1 MLEKL
6 LRRLTGRHANAA
18 PAHSAFDSRLISS
31 TNSSTHGISDSEL
44 RPFPARSPSASRP
57 TSRDNA
63 LNWDRACKA
72 HFEACVDPT
81 NPPQLPAIFAD
92 YGGAHAAVAQAL
104 WAEHKNIYQQLV
116 HISSPDGLVAILHP
130 AQQRVWVRADAP
142 YYEPHTLTWQEV
154 PANTPPPNSPQFHS
168 TTVQHLLWFYGQAVP
183 LAPQALPVEMESAPL
198 QLRRFPPVEP
208 QTLEMRHLALL
219 RLLSAGAL
227 TFDQLVARTSAD
239 DQHFLCADLASLYF
253 TGSLVLL
260 TSKACA

>member
-6 LRRLTGRHANAA
+6 LRRLTCRHARAGSE
-18 PAHSAFDSRLISS
+18 HSTIDSHFISS
-31 TNSSTHGISDSEL
+31 TNSSTHSISDSEL
-44 RPFPARSPSASRP
+44 RPFPARSPSAAWPSR
-57 TSRDNA
+57 RDNA
-63 LNWDRACKA
+63 LTWDRACKA
-72 HFEACVDPT
+72 HFEACVDRT
-81 NPPQLPAIFAD
+81 NPPQLPDIFAD
-92 YGGAHAAVAQAL
+92 YSGAHAAVAQAL
-104 WAEHKNIYQQLV
+104 WTEHKNIYHPLV
-116 HISSPDGLVAILHP
+116 HISSPDGLVAIFHP

-154 PANTPPPNSPQFHS
+154 PANTPPPASPQFHS

-183 LAPQALPVEMESAPL
+183 LAPQALPVGMASAPL

-239 DQHFLCADLASLYF
+239 DQQFLCADLASLYF

-260 TSKACA
+260 TSKS